1 MKYLPFIFLLVL
13 VVSCQ
18 SNDTAVKEDVLAIES
33 AQFDELRPEII
44 VNQSA
49 VAASKE
55 TNEVDLTTEE

>member
-18 SNDTAVKEDVLAIES
+18 SNDTTAKEDILAIES

-55 TNEVDLTTEE
+55 TNEDDLAVEK

>member
-18 SNDTAVKEDVLAIES
+18 SNDTTAKEDVLAVES